1 MNQLKSIVATGLLCS
16 LVFATTFCKQK
27 KEEDKESTK
36 KDRYREIVD
45 AKAAFALFSTMLKNS
60 K

>member
-1 MNQLKSIVATGLLCS
+1 MGCLYQKGLTDQKMLD
-16 LVFATTFCKQK
+16 KEK

-45 AKAAFALFSTMLKNS
+45 AKAAFALFSTMLKNA